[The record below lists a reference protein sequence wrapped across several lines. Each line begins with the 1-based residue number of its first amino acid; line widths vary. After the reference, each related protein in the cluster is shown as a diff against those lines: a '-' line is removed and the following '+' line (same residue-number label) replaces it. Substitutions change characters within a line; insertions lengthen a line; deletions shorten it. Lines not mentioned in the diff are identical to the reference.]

1 MSFSIAKFGGTSMAT
16 AEVAKKSV
24 QVLKDRPEILVCVIS
39 ATAGSTKFLQQMAHD
54 ASQGLPTW
62 EKNLSDFKSRHL
74 QFMGELN
81 PQMTSV
87 VENYC
92 ARVEEI
98 LRGMKLLKEASL
110 SAIDELVSHGEL
122 ISSHLFAQALKLTG
136 RKVEWVDARGVMK
149 TSSDFSRAIPH
160 LDLLKKNAQAIITP
174 LMKDAVVVTQGYIG
188 TDLNGRTTT
197 LGKEGSDYS
206 TALFAEA
213 LEASEV
219 QIWKDVAGVMTTD
232 PRLVSNAQTIED
244 VSFDEISELTRFGA
258 KVIHPDTFLPAMR
271 AKIPVY
277 VGYSQNPQV
286 KGTRITLNPKV
297 RKSVRA
303 VSLKKDQSWLTV
315 TEEKGQNSP
324 FFILNVLNILN
335 KHKITPTL
343 MNTSE
348 NRLGFVIDKIYPV
361 SEDLLRELSSVGS
374 THLTASELIAV
385 IGIGIS
391 HEASIQG
398 KILEAAQGSSVLM
411 TSGGASESSFCILL
425 EQGKSEEI
433 LKNIHTQFWGQA

>member
-24 QVLKDRPEILVCVIS
+24 QVLQDRPEILVCVIS
-39 ATAGSTKFLQQMAHD
+39 ATAGSTKFLQQMSFD
-54 ASQGLPTW
+54 AASGGAW
-62 EKNLSDFKSRHL
+62 ERNFTDFKNRHIE
-74 QFMGELN
+74 FMQALN
-81 PQMTSV
+81 PQMIKV
-87 VENYC
+87 VESYC
-92 ARVEEI
+92 ERVEDI

-122 ISSHLFAQALKLTG
+122 ISSHLFAEALKLTG
-136 RKVEWVDARGVMK
+136 KKVEWVDARFLMK
-149 TSSDFSRAIPH
+149 TSSDFGRAIPH
-160 LDLLKKNAQAIITP
+160 LDLLKLNSQRVITP
-174 LMKDAVVVTQGYIG
+174 LIQNSVVVTQGYIG
-188 TDLNGRTTT
+188 TDLNERTTT

-213 LEASEV
+213 LGASEV

-232 PRLVSNAQTIED
+232 PRLVANAQTIED

-271 AKIPVY
+271 ANIPVY
-277 VGYSQNPQV
+277 VGYSQNPRV
-286 KGTRITLNPKV
+286 KGTRITLNPQIK
-297 RKSVRA
+297 KSVRA

-335 KHKITPTL
+335 KHKIIPTL

-361 SEDLLRELSSVGS
+361 SEDLLRELSSVGRTQLS
-374 THLTASELIAV
+374 ASELIAV
-385 IGIGIS
+385 IGVGIS

-398 KILEAAQGSSVLM
+398 KILEAAKASSVLM

-433 LKNIHTQFWGQA
+433 LKNIHAQFWGQV